1 MPTIPGASQ
10 YLNSA
15 TLANQ
20 QGVSAVSNTVLG
32 TAEGATSILDVGR
45 SSLFDNGIGLSAS
58 ARQLNKDF
66 LNSTADAFNSI
77 FSLSLGASA
86 TLEGLQQEILAIRAR
101 APESGLSREL
111 QSELNSVDEAE
122 LAEVVAAEE
131 EALAASERISELTDT
146 TLSSLSS
153 GDVVDEEA

>member
-1 MPTIPGASQ
+1 MLEIEQVLKAALVHEGCGWNMGSFGAIAEFHHVTGDPTPQ
-10 YLNSA
+10 P
-15 TLANQ
+15 
-20 QGVSAVSNTVLG
+20 
-32 TAEGATSILDVGR
+32 
-45 SSLFDNGIGLSAS
+45 
-58 ARQLNKDF
+58 
-66 LNSTADAFNSI
+66 
-77 FSLSLGASA
+77 
-86 TLEGLQQEILAIRAR
+86 LEGLQQEILALRSR